1 MSHIHFPIPYSF
13 ERKLFEAYDY
23 EFSKID
29 NSEDWVCLMDADM
42 LFFQS
47 YFGHIIQNHVENNPN
62 TGLFTCYTNQIG
74 NPVQLYSAK
83 AKRIDS
89 AKYHFNIAKSL
100 EKQNKGL
107 STLHR
112 QRVAGFLMVIKKATW
127 NAIRDD
133 VAAKCQ
139 GQNILGVDY
148 MIADVM
154 NQRKYEIRRM
164 EDLYVFHYRR
174 LSESTK
180 EKGLQ

>member
-1 MSHIHFPIPYSF
+1 MNHIHFPTPYSF
-13 ERKLFEAYDY
+13 DQKLFEAYDY
-23 EFSKID
+23 EFRRMD
-29 NSEDWVCLMDADM
+29 DPEDWVCLRDGDM

-47 YFGHIIQNHVENNPN
+47 YFGHIIQNHVLMNPH

-74 NPVQLYSAK
+74 NPVQLYSKK

-89 AKYHFNIAKSL
+89 AKYHFDVAKSL

-107 STLHR
+107 STVHR

-127 NAIRDD
+127 DDIRDD
-133 VAAKCQ
+133 IAGKCK
-139 GQNILGVDY
+139 GNHITGVDY

-154 NQRKYEIRRM
+154 NERKYDIRRM

-174 LSESTK
+174 LSESAK
-180 EKGLQ
+180 EKGLR